1 MNLQAQINNIR
12 MASKSQLV
20 SEIHTKDQKIQSL
33 QQVNKAMNEMLNKV
47 TTVKNNLE
55 KEVQRLQTENAELKK
70 KRWFEVWK

>member
-1 MNLQAQINNIR
+1 

-20 SEIHTKDQKIQSL
+20 NEIRTKDQKIQSL
-33 QQVNKAMNEMLNKV
+33 QQVNKAMNEMLNKI

-55 KEVQRLQTENAELKK
+55 SEVLRLQVENVELKK

>member
-20 SEIHTKDQKIQSL
+20 SEIRTKDQKIQSL
-33 QQVNKAMNEMLNKV
+33 QQVNQAINERLNKV
-47 TTVKNNLE
+47 TIVKNNLE
-55 KEVQRLQTENAELKK
+55 KEVQRLQVENDELKK

>member
-20 SEIHTKDQKIQSL
+20 SEIRTKDQKIQGL
-33 QQVNKAMNEMLNKV
+33 QQVNQVIHERLNKV
-47 TTVKNNLE
+47 IIVKNNLE
-55 KEVQRLQTENAELKK
+55 KEILRLHVENAELKK

>member
-20 SEIHTKDQKIQSL
+20 NEIRTKDQKIQSL
-33 QQVNKAMNEMLNKV
+33 QQVNKAMNEMLNKI

-55 KEVQRLQTENAELKK
+55 SEVLRLQVENVELKK